1 MISEYYATKYCSEDI
16 SLIENYDKA
25 IADTVNVWHCHH
37 RGEILPCGRFSP
49 NDLKKFGLYYARPAS
64 ELVFLTISEHFI
76 LHNKGIKR
84 YLISEITRQR
94 MSESKKGENHPNFG
108 KHWSGMSGKRHSD
121 ETKYR
126 ISEANKGR
134 NFSDEHRKNLSN
146 AMKGKHFSE
155 EHKKKLSA
163 SLKNR
168 KVWNAGRKMTAEYKA
183 KLSEARKGKQY
194 WTNGII
200 TCLAKECPGPEWKR
214 GRIINK
220 NKLINKGKK

>member
-1 MISEYYATKYCSEDI
+1 MINEYNAKSYCCEDL
-16 SLIENYDKA
+16 SLIENYELA
-25 IADTVNVWHCHH
+25 VNDTTQTWHCHH
-37 RGEILPCGRFSP
+37 RGEILPCGRFSID
-49 NDLKKFGLYYARPAS
+49 DLKKFGLYYARPAS
-64 ELVFLTISEHFI
+64 ELVFLTISEHFS

-84 YLISEITRQR
+84 GPISEMTRQL
-94 MSESKKGENHPNFG
+94 MSESRKGENHPNFG
-108 KHWSGMSGKRHSD
+108 KHWSGMSGKRHTY
-121 ETKYR
+121 ETKYK

-134 NFSDEHRKNLSN
+134 IFSDEHRKNLSN
-146 AMKGKHFSE
+146 AMKGKHLSE

-168 KVWNAGRKMTAEYKA
+168 KAWNVGRKMTTEYKA

-194 WTNGII
+194 WNNGII

-220 NKLINKGKK
+220 HK